1 MRGRLAGDTVRA
13 MRGSRLVPAVV
24 LLAILVGPATAP
36 AAIRPI
42 SERRRAEGRAA
53 SRARGE
59 TDVVPNVGKC
69 DGARGSRAY
78 GSPESCLRALCRG
91 RNLVNAFVTDE
102 AHRLRRNPCAGV
114 DPFDRP

>member
-1 MRGRLAGDTVRA
+1 M
-13 MRGSRLVPAVV
+13 VV
-24 LLAILVGPATAP
+24 LATMLCAPAGGA

-42 SERRRAEGRAA
+42 AERRRAEGRAA

-59 TDVVPNVGKC
+59 TDVVPNVGEC
-69 DGARGSRAY
+69 DSPKGSRAY
-78 GSPESCLRALCRG
+78 GSPQGCLRALCRG
-91 RNLVNAFVTDE
+91 RNLVNAFVTDD

>member
-1 MRGRLAGDTVRA
+1 
-13 MRGSRLVPAVV
+13 MRGSRLLLTIV
-24 LLAILVGPATAP
+24 LLATLLDAAAAP

-59 TDVVPNVGKC
+59 TDVVPNVGEC
-69 DGARGSRAY
+69 DTAKGSRTY
-78 GSPESCLRALCRG
+78 GSSERCLRALCRG
-91 RNLVNAFVTDE
+91 RNLVNAFVTDD